1 MLKQLYRQKGSIP
14 QEHLRF
20 KQMSLRPSLADLCDI
35 FTSYASLSFGK
46 VFLLVDALDECPF
59 EARHQMVRFLSHI
72 LQHVPGIKILVMC
85 RKELDI
91 QEAFQE
97 HPSLLIGKQDVS
109 RDIKTYITTEVR
121 RLRRGYHGKKLY
133 IKSDFLEAEVI
144 ENLIANADGMYV

>member
-1 MLKQLYRQKGSIP
+1 
-14 QEHLRF
+14 
-20 KQMSLRPSLADLCDI
+20 MSLRPSLADLCDI
-35 FTSYASLSFGK
+35 FTSYTSSSFGK
-46 VFLLVDALDECPF
+46 AFLLIDALDECPF
-59 EARHQMVRFLSHI
+59 EARHQMVRFLFHI
-72 LQHVPGIKILVMC
+72 LQHVPGIKILVMS

-133 IKSDFLEAEVI
+133 IESDFLEAEVI

>member
-1 MLKQLYRQKGSIP
+1 MLKQLYRHKGSIP
-14 QEHLRF
+14 EEHFRF
-20 KQMSLRPSLADLCDI
+20 KRMSLRPSLADLCDI
-35 FTSYASLSFGK
+35 FTSYTSSSFGK
-46 VFLLVDALDECPF
+46 AFLLIDALDECPF
-59 EARHQMVRFLSHI
+59 EARHQMVRFLFHI
-72 LQHVPGIKILVMC
+72 LQHVPGIKILVMS

-133 IKSDFLEAEVI
+133 IESDFLEGEVI